1 MPKYV
6 ARAEDYYDDDGK
18 TARDIIVEDESPQDT
33 GLIDQF
39 GNKLCRVKDRLPVG
53 FRVK

>member
-6 ARAEDYYDDDGK
+6 ARAEDDYDDGGR
-18 TARDIIVEDESPQDT
+18 TARDIIVEEESPQDT
-33 GLIDQF
+33 GLFDQF
-39 GNKLCRVKDRLPVG
+39 GNKLFRVKDRQPVG